1 MSEKQREERP
11 EGWTY
16 LSNHSHVLICLVHNS
31 QTRIRDIAAQVQIT
45 ERAVQRIL
53 HDLESAGV
61 ISKEKFGR
69 RNSYTINMDSH
80 LRHPLESHS
89 QVRDLLSFAV
99 QEGL

>member
-1 MSEKQREERP
+1 
-11 EGWTY
+11 
-16 LSNHSHVLICLVHNS
+16 
-31 QTRIRDIAAQVQIT
+31 
-45 ERAVQRIL
+45 
-53 HDLESAGV
+53 V